1 MVEVP
6 LGRVTTSQ
14 AEERVEEEVEML
26 EGVMKVE
33 VRQAVDWVVR
43 VEEGMLSWVVK
54 VEEGMVSWVVRVEE
68 GMVSWVGVEKEE
80 DVVERVV
87 EGMGVRV
94 EVNGVV
100 RVVEG

>member
-1 MVEVP
+1 VVEVP

-43 VEEGMLSWVVK
+43 VEE
-54 VEEGMVSWVVRVEE
+54 EMVS
-68 GMVSWVGVEKEE
+68 
-80 DVVERVV
+80 
-87 EGMGVRV
+87 
-94 EVNGVV
+94 
-100 RVVEG
+100 

>member
-1 MVEVP
+1 MQERLLIGLSLATHSDPEETGPRVSHLAHCKGYQVVEVP

-43 VEEGMLSWVVK
+43 VEE
-54 VEEGMVSWVVRVEE
+54 EMVS
-68 GMVSWVGVEKEE
+68 
-80 DVVERVV
+80 
-87 EGMGVRV
+87 
-94 EVNGVV
+94 
-100 RVVEG
+100 